1 MTAAMSMVSM
11 SHALIAIPNANT
23 ITDELDTIRG
33 GQLASGTGPNV
44 PNERAVVCI
53 GTGVFHSC
61 TVLTSRRPPSQEKG
75 SPASTKP

>member
-11 SHALIAIPNANT
+11 SHAIPNANT

-33 GQLASGTGPNV
+33 GQAASGSAPTV

-53 GTGVFHSC
+53 GTGVFHAC
-61 TVLTSRRPPSQEKG
+61 TVLTSPPRPSPEKG
-75 SPASTKP
+75 APASTKP